1 MLGSWVMRLCAR
13 HAKSAI
19 CTHSLRNHIASARAS
34 SLGRTIDVA
43 TSNMAAPKCLLLF
56 ALLCAAALGGRDAAR
71 PPKPPLP
78 PSPPPRVINNCP
90 SCTRSMLLLGDSFS
104 DGGEA
109 VVGPCMHG
117 MTAERNVL
125 IVANTHAGLPYGLW
139 SLDNSTYPYAQYGDV
154 SAYYQGRFSNGLGEN
169 HTQLLNA
176 GVRES
181 LICAYLSRSKD
192 QLVMHANLQMN
203 AHTCHVS

>member
-1 MLGSWVMRLCAR
+1 MLGSWGMRLCAR

-19 CTHSLRNHIASARAS
+19 CTHSLGNHIASARAS

-43 TSNMAAPKCLLLF
+43 TSNMAVPKCLLLF
-56 ALLCAAALGGRDAAR
+56 ALLCAAALGGRDAAW

-109 VVGPCMHG
+109 VVVPCMHG
-117 MTAERNVL
+117 MTAERSVL
-125 IVANTHAGLPYGLW
+125 IVANTHMQACLTDCGLW
-139 SLDNSTYPYAQYGDV
+139 TT
-154 SAYYQGRFSNGLGEN
+154 E
-169 HTQLLNA
+169 HT
-176 GVRES
+176 
-181 LICAYLSRSKD
+181 
-192 QLVMHANLQMN
+192 
-203 AHTCHVS
+203 HTHSMGM